1 MPLTTT
7 EKQHW
12 RDRIAKRIDKKIV
25 GITALD
31 PGLFSR
37 IESQARTRAIE
48 SLGLAE
54 LMTEQARVEQ
64 EMQALKSREEQHTRD
79 VLSRL
84 RGVEPDKTDS
94 YSDCRSDHE
103 INTAIKARQ
112 TVDEETLLR
121 EHNLGRQITQLR
133 LEKENLLDAVFL
145 ATSPTQVR
153 VLWCRSQIEMS
164 HGWPR

>member
-12 RDRIAKRIDKKIV
+12 RDRIAKRIDKKIA
-25 GITALD
+25 GITALE

-64 EMQALKSREEQHTRD
+64 EMQALKSREEQLTRD

-84 RGVEPDKTDS
+84 RGVEPDKIDS
-94 YSDCRSDHE
+94 YSVCRSDHE
-103 INTAIKARQ
+103 INTTIKARQ
-112 TVDEETLLR
+112 TVVVDR
-121 EHNLGRQITQLR
+121 FN
-133 LEKENLLDAVFL
+133 FL
-145 ATSPTQVR
+145 
-153 VLWCRSQIEMS
+153 
-164 HGWPR
+164 